1 MDGPPAAVLNVK
13 LTVLE
18 EWTARRIGV
27 ADYYLQH
34 LAGVP
39 GLILPER
46 KAWARQ
52 VYHLF
57 VIRTQRRDALKAFLA
72 EQGIETG
79 IHYPIALP
87 KLAAYAYLG
96 APDAGA
102 FYNQTDSMLLSLPI
116 GEHITDE
123 QAGRVVAA
131 IRGFFGQ
138 ETP

>member
-1 MDGPPAAVLNVK
+1 
-13 LTVLE
+13 
-18 EWTARRIGV
+18 
-27 ADYYLQH
+27 
-34 LAGVP
+34 
-39 GLILPER
+39 
-46 KAWARQ
+46 
-52 VYHLF
+52 